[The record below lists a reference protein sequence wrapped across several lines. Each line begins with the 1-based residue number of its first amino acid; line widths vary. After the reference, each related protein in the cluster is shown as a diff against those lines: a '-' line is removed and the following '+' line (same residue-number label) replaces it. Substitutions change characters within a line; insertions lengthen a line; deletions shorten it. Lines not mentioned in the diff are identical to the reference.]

1 MDSKGQFGLL
11 YTEDFSVAC
20 AISYLKQEDVLQ
32 YFINRVSFYAFN
44 GGEMEA
50 VALWATRIIVDCK
63 EFTQAE
69 VAPVNDRKVQRIS
82 LKYISLLSDLA
93 ASTHLST
100 VDKMKESFYIMQE
113 WEADML
119 PLTDFPKTF
128 YLNEERFL
136 VLTFDFN
143 LLCRM
148 NGLNQQQ
155 ALQYFIDQIS
165 LARDRAVN
173 LIGFVESNAC
183 MSLFGMMK
191 LSRSM
196 QQFKLPIQ
204 QDIQRWYQEQLLRL
218 DESLRNEPDMG
229 LRITAYRDLYTEWY
243 HTLQRNLEE

>member
-20 AISYLKQEDVLQ
+20 AISYMKQEDVLQ

-63 EFTQAE
+63 ENYQAE
-69 VAPVNDRKVQRIS
+69 VTPANDRRIQRIS
-82 LKYISLLSDLA
+82 IKYISLLSDLTEN
-93 ASTHLST
+93 THLST

-113 WEADML
+113 WEAEMM
-119 PLTDFPKTF
+119 PFADFPKTLF
-128 YLNEERFL
+128 LSEERFL

-148 NGLNQQQ
+148 NGLNPQQV
-155 ALQYFIDQIS
+155 LQYFIDRIS
-165 LARDRAVN
+165 LARDRALNV
-173 LIGFVESNAC
+173 ISFVGTDAC

-196 QQFKLPIQ
+196 KQHKLPVQ
-204 QDIQRWYQEQLLRL
+204 QDVHQWYNEKLLAL
-218 DESLRNEPDMG
+218 DETLRDEPDMA
-229 LRITAYRDLYTEWY
+229 LRISAYRKLYSEWY
-243 HTLQRNLEE
+243 NTLRRNLN